1 MTVKKKQQ
9 EHTNTIQEL
18 DKKLSQQRVEEVQA
32 VMARLAQLQTTKEK
46 DDLVLKE
53 QKLTIEAHEREIARL
68 MEVEKSLEAEMK
80 LTEEAQQKITELEEA
95 LTAVEAKATS
105 EESKRASLE
114 REQENANIRNTEQ
127 TAEIKELK
135 HVVAASKE
143 RAETVQLYPHLD
155 LAFDVDADPDAT
167 VRISK

>member
-1 MTVKKKQQ
+1 MTVKKKQE

-18 DKKLSQQRVEEVQA
+18 DKKLSQQRVEEVRA
-32 VMARLAQLQTTKEK
+32 VMERLAQLQTTKEK
-46 DDLVLKE
+46 DDLVLKQ
-53 QKLTIEAHEREIARL
+53 QKLTIEAQEREIARL
-68 MEVEKSLEAEMK
+68 IEVEKSLEAEMK

-105 EESKRASLE
+105 EESKRVSLE

-127 TAEIKELK
+127 TAEITELK
-135 HVVAASKE
+135 HVVAAGKE
-143 RAETVQLYPHLD
+143 RADTVQLYPHLD